1 MPRLSSAT
9 PEQQLTAEQA
19 AFVKHISTTLMTPTA
34 AARIV
39 WPNVK
44 QPAQRACLEL
54 KKPQVK
60 VAMAIERAKY
70 ESAADIT
77 RRKVIDGFME
87 AIDMARI
94 QADPT
99 AMIGGWREIA
109 KVCGH
114 YEPTKQELIVTF
126 RGQNT
131 LKQMEQMSDEQLLKL
146 AHQEI
151 EGEYTELALP
161 APEAEDKEA

>member
-1 MPRLSSAT
+1 MPRNPLPDQRLT
-9 PEQQLTAEQA
+9 PEQSI
-19 AFVKHISTTLMTPTA
+19 FVKNVATTLMTPTA
-34 AARIV
+34 AARLA
-39 WPNVK
+39 WPHVN
-44 QPAQRACLEL
+44 QPSQRANVEM
-54 KKPQVK
+54 KRKQVI
-60 VAMAIERAKY
+60 VAIANERAKY
-70 ESAADIT
+70 EAASDIT

-87 AIDMARI
+87 AIDMARV

-114 YEPTKQELIVTF
+114 YEPTKQELIITF

-131 LKQMEQMSDEQLLKL
+131 LRQMEQMTDEQLLKL

-151 EGEYTELALP
+151 EGEFTEVPALTHEKDE
-161 APEAEDKEA
+161 EA